1 MLRETEKHSF
11 QDNDS
16 ATVLLVISEQA
27 AGECQGLISRVRSI
41 RPRRPAESETKN
53 AMFRHGV
60 EPFEVGRDSIS
71 PVNADYKTK
80 GSFPF
85 NGRIEKITFEV
96 TPKS

>member
-16 ATVLLVISEQA
+16 ARVLLVISEQA

-41 RPRRPAESETKN
+41 RPRRPAEGETKN

-85 NGRIEKITFEV
+85 TGSIEKITFEV